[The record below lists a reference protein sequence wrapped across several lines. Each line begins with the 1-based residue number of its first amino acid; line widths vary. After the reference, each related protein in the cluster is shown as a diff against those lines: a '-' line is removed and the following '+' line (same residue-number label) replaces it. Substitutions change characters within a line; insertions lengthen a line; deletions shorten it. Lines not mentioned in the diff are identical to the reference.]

1 MLVVYFF
8 ITEIQ
13 NMTGKSNRFKWFPLF
28 STNFAGVLN
37 DNLLKTL
44 IGFVC
49 VAWVGAGSK
58 ATLVSAAAA
67 LLVLPYVFLSPL
79 AGKLAKE
86 HPKSKIIQWA
96 KLAEIPI
103 MIVAVC
109 GFVFTNIY
117 LVLSSM
123 FLMGLQSCLYSPSKY
138 GIIRDI
144 GGKEGISFGTGTM
157 EMITFVAVLLGTF
170 LGGAISDINQYL
182 YNSNLE
188 IIVLSAVLLSS
199 AVIGWLTSLGIH
211 PFETNPEDDSDDTL
225 NPFIFPFRWFK
236 WSKQIAGLN
245 YTVLGLSMF
254 WLIGSMV
261 QMNLYIYGEEY
272 LHLSNTAIGTI
283 MALVAI
289 GIGAGCYVA
298 GVVSNH
304 KVNTRLIPLGGIGMI
319 ISMLCIFIL
328 KPEVTLFT
336 ILIITFAFF
345 AGLFKIPL
353 NAFMQDRVKG
363 RELGPVL
370 AYNNQMVFVAIL
382 LSAGIFSFIE
392 GIFDSRMVFLAVLF
406 ITCIITFISW
416 LRIPGAGKNKLI

>member
-1 MLVVYFF
+1 MK
-8 ITEIQ
+8 
-13 NMTGKSNRFKWFPLF
+13 NKNKFKWFPLF

-49 VAWVGAGSK
+49 VAWLGPDSK

-67 LLVLPYVFLSPL
+67 LLVLPYIFLSPW
-79 AGKLAKE
+79 AGKLTKE
-86 HPKSKIIQWA
+86 NPKAKIIQWA

-103 MIVAVC
+103 MLIATI
-109 GFVFTNIY
+109 GFLFSSIY
-117 LVLSSM
+117 LVLASM
-123 FLMGLQSCLYSPSKY
+123 LLMGLQSCIYSPSKY

-144 GGKEGISFGTGTM
+144 GGREGISFGTGAM

-170 LGGAISDINQYL
+170 LAGAISDLDQHF
-182 YNSNLE
+182 SNPNMELV
-188 IIVLSAVLLSS
+188 VLCTTILLI

-211 PFETNPEDDSDDTL
+211 PRETAPEDDSEDTL
-225 NPFIFPFRWFK
+225 NPFLFPVRWFK
-236 WSKQIAGLN
+236 WSRQIKGLN
-245 YTVLGLSMF
+245 YTILGLSMF

-261 QMNLYIYGEEY
+261 QMNLYIYCEKY
-272 LHLSNTAIGTI
+272 LKLSNTATGSI

-289 GIGAGCYVA
+289 GIGIGCYAA
-298 GVVSNH
+298 GILSHH
-304 KVNTRLIPLGGIGMI
+304 KVNTRLIPIGGIGMGI
-319 ISMLCIFIL
+319 TMFVIFISN
-328 KPEVTLFT
+328 PGVTLFT
-336 ILIITFAFF
+336 ILIVTFAFF

-382 LSAGIFSFIE
+382 FSAGIFSFIE
-392 GIFDSRMVFLAVLF
+392 GLFNSQIVFLAVLL
-406 ITCIITFISW
+406 ITIITTLIAY
-416 LRIPGAGKNKLI
+416 LKIPGAGRRE